1 MHERQ
6 EKQMKNELEK
16 FAVGAGTA
24 CTVVLSE
31 LFFTTGTGCTGIC
44 GNCGGTCAGGI
55 IPCIGIL
62 GGYIYK
68 KAHYKVIKKTSKI
81 GDRCE

>member
-6 EKQMKNELEK
+6 EKQMKNEFEK

-31 LFFTTGTGCTGIC
+31 LFFTTGI
-44 GNCGGTCAGGI
+44 AEVI
-55 IPCIGIL
+55 FSL
-62 GGYIYK
+62 SFL
-68 KAHYKVIKKTSKI
+68 KASVTNTTSLSSAFKVIK
-81 GDRCE
+81 

>member
-1 MHERQ
+1 MYERQ
-6 EKQMKNELEK
+6 GTQMKNELEK

-31 LFFTTGTGCTGIC
+31 LFFVTGTGCTGIC

-55 IPCIGIL
+55 IPGLGIL
-62 GGYIYK
+62 GGYLYK
-68 KAHYKVIKKTSKI
+68 KAYYKVKKDSKN
-81 GDRCE
+81 R